1 MLKKIGQRTFFSTEF
16 SNLSDKKNKI
26 MDIEQFR
33 AYALS
38 KPGTSEDFP
47 FDEVTLCLRV
57 MGKIFAITGLDN
69 EKFTVNLKC
78 NPDYAVE
85 LRELHSEVQPG
96 WHMNK
101 THWNT
106 VDFEGEL
113 DDKTLRQFI
122 DHSYEQVVKTLKKS
136 EKEALAQM

>member
-1 MLKKIGQRTFFSTEF
+1 
-16 SNLSDKKNKI
+16 

-38 KPGTSEDFP
+38 KAGSSEDFP

-69 EKFTVNLKC
+69 ERFSVNLKC
-78 NPDYAVE
+78 DPDYAVE
-85 LRELHSEVQPG
+85 LREQYPAVQPG

-113 DDKTLRQFI
+113 DDKMLRHLV
-122 DHSYEQVVKTLKKS
+122 DHSYEMVVKTLKKA
-136 EKEALAQM
+136 EREALGIISSKTHP